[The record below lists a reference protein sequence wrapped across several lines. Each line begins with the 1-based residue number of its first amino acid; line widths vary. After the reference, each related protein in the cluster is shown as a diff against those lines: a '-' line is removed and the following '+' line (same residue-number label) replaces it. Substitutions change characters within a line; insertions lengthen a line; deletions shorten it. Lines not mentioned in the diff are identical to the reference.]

1 MRSNDYQPDPD
12 EVKQSVDQAGGPEV
26 AVEEALHQ
34 GELDIEVAE
43 LRVGEAA
50 DTAPMVEGRVGSEK
64 DREWAIGLARNA
76 LGQEVHDALEVD
88 ETLPTTAP
96 EQVTSGFEQDDQPD
110 ITQGATDQANP
121 PAERGQAYVLDKD
134 ADRRVT
140 GADPLTEAGT
150 AKEYE
155 EPGVE
160 HRRSRG
166 PDEVSGPA

>member
-1 MRSNDYQPDPD
+1 MGSNDYQPDPD
-12 EVKQSVDQAGGPEV
+12 EVKQAVEAAGGPEA

-34 GELDIEVAE
+34 GDPDIEVTE
-43 LRVGEAA
+43 LRVTEAA
-50 DTAPMVEGRVGSEK
+50 DTIPVVEGRVGSEK

-96 EQVTSGFEQDDQPD
+96 EQVVSGFEQQEEPD

-121 PAERGQAYVLDKD
+121 PAEEGEAFVLDKD
-134 ADRRVT
+134 ADRRAT

-166 PDEVSGPA
+166 PDEIRGPA